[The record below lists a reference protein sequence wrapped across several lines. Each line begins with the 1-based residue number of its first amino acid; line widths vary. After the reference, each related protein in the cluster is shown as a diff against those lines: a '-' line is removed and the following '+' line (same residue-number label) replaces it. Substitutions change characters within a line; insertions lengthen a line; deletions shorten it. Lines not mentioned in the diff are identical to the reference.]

1 MPPDESQT
9 VPGTEETAPL
19 VNEDPHPD
27 LERRLLQRDSP
38 VAVYQQV
45 ADVLT
50 EQVSRLEPGARIPT
64 EESLMEEYGISRTTV
79 RKAIEKL
86 VVKGLLI
93 RRQGKGTF
101 VMAQRPV
108 KMLNR
113 LAPFMET
120 FTAAGMKTV
129 KGLIEYKWMEKD
141 QSVPAKLV
149 SDDNLVLV
157 IRRSYSSAGWPYA
170 IAEIFIPSHIGRHIS
185 LADAERNSIYQVIQD
200 RTLKP
205 LQRAEIT
212 VTMHAPPEHLADAL
226 NVRGFPMVP
235 RLERTTLGPHG
246 EVLECT
252 VTYFHPKGFE
262 IRAEVATDVSPG
274 QDQPLPAA

>member
-1 MPPDESQT
+1 MVDEDNAK
-9 VPGTEETAPL
+9 G
-19 VNEDPHPD
+19 PHRPV
-27 LERRLLQRDSP
+27 LERDSP

-50 EQVSRLEPGARIPT
+50 ELVGSLEPGSRIPT
-64 EESLMEEYGISRTTV
+64 EESLMADYGISRTTV
-79 RKAIEKL
+79 RKAIETL
-86 VVKGLLI
+86 VVKGLLV

-101 VMAQRPV
+101 VRAQSPV
-108 KMLNR
+108 RMLNR

-141 QSVPAKLV
+141 RSVPAKLV

-185 LADAERNSIYQVIQD
+185 LADAEKNSIYQVIQD

-205 LQRAEIT
+205 LHRAEIT
-212 VTMHAPPEHLADAL
+212 VTMHAPPDHLADAL
-226 NVRGFPMVP
+226 NVREFPVVP

-262 IRAEVATDVSPG
+262 IRAEVATDASPG
-274 QDQPLPAA
+274 EEAPGSAAP

>member
-1 MPPDESQT
+1 M
-9 VPGTEETAPL
+9 VEEDFTQKL
-19 VNEDPHPD
+19 EGQV
-27 LERRLLQRDSP
+27 LERNSP

-45 ADVLT
+45 ADVLADH
-50 EQVSRLEPGARIPT
+50 VSRLEPGARIPT

-79 RKAIEKL
+79 RKAMETL
-86 VVKGLLI
+86 VAKGLLV

-101 VMAQRPV
+101 VMAQRPAR
-108 KMLNR
+108 MLNR

-141 QSVPAKLV
+141 NTVPAKLV
-149 SDDNLVLV
+149 SADNLVLV
-157 IRRSYSSAGWPYA
+157 IRRSYSSGGWPYA

-212 VTMHAPPEHLADAL
+212 VTMHAPPEHLADAR
-226 NVRGFPMVP
+226 NVREFPVVP
-235 RLERTTLGPHG
+235 RLERTTLGADD

-252 VTYFHPKGFE
+252 VTYFHPNGFE
-262 IRAEVATDVSPG
+262 IRAEVATEAA
-274 QDQPLPAA
+274 PARPTTDPAGFPVP

>member
-1 MPPDESQT
+1 MKGKAS
-9 VPGTEETAPL
+9 L
-19 VNEDPHPD
+19 VNDD
-27 LERRLLQRDSP
+27 YVQGNGSRILQRDSP

-50 EQVSRLEPGARIPT
+50 EQISRLDPGARIPT
-64 EESLMEEYGISRTTV
+64 EESLMDDFGISRTTV

-86 VVKGLLI
+86 VVKGLLV

-141 QSVPAKLV
+141 SSVPSKLV

-205 LQRAEIT
+205 LHRAEIT
-212 VTMHAPPEHLADAL
+212 VTMHAPPDHLADAL
-226 NVRGFPMVP
+226 NVRGFAMVP

-262 IRAEVATDVSPG
+262 IRAEVATDASPG
-274 QDQPLPAA
+274 RTSPPETV

>member
-1 MPPDESQT
+1 MVGEDFARTDEGQ
-9 VPGTEETAPL
+9 V
-19 VNEDPHPD
+19 
-27 LERRLLQRDSP
+27 LERNSP

-50 EQVSRLEPGARIPT
+50 HQVSRLEPGARIPT

-79 RKAIEKL
+79 RKAIETL
-86 VVKGLLI
+86 VAKGLLV

-101 VMAQRPV
+101 VMAQRPAR
-108 KMLNR
+108 MLNR

-141 QSVPAKLV
+141 KTVPAKLV
-149 SDDNLVLV
+149 SADNLVLV
-157 IRRSYSSAGWPYA
+157 IRRSYSSGGWPYA

-226 NVRGFPMVP
+226 NVREFPMVP
-235 RLERTTLGPHG
+235 RLERTTLGEDD

-262 IRAEVATDVSPG
+262 IRAEVATEAAPAVSTAETA
-274 QDQPLPAA
+274 PLPAT

>member
-1 MPPDESQT
+1 MVDDDYDDAHKPQ
-9 VPGTEETAPL
+9 V
-19 VNEDPHPD
+19 
-27 LERRLLQRDSP
+27 LERDSP

-50 EQVSRLEPGARIPT
+50 DQVSRLEPGSRIPT
-64 EESLMEEYGISRTTV
+64 EESLMDQYGISRTTV

-86 VVKGLLI
+86 VTKGLLV

-108 KMLNR
+108 RMLNR

-141 QSVPAKLV
+141 KTVPAKLV

-185 LADAERNSIYQVIQD
+185 LADAEKNSIYQVIQD
-200 RTLKP
+200 RTLKL

-212 VTMHAPPEHLADAL
+212 VTMHEPPEHLADAL

-235 RLERTTLGPHG
+235 RLERTTLGPDG

-262 IRAEVATDVSPG
+262 IRAEVATEVSPAPG
-274 QDQPLPAA
+274 MAGAPTS

>member
-1 MPPDESQT
+1 M
-9 VPGTEETAPL
+9 
-19 VNEDPHPD
+19 VNDDYEFG
-27 LERRLLQRDSP
+27 LEREVLQRDSP

-50 EQVSRLEPGARIPT
+50 DQVSRLEPGGSRIPT
-64 EESLMEEYGISRTTV
+64 EESLMDAYGISRTTV
-79 RKAIEKL
+79 RKAIETL
-86 VVKGLLI
+86 VVKGLLV

-141 QSVPAKLV
+141 KSVPAKLV

-205 LQRAEIT
+205 LHRAEIT
-212 VTMHAPPEHLADAL
+212 VTMHTPPEHLADAL
-226 NVRGFPMVP
+226 NVRGFAMVP

-252 VTYFHPKGFE
+252 VTYFHPPKGFE
-262 IRAEVATDVSPG
+262 IRAEVATDVSPPG
-274 QDQPLPAA
+274 QDSPVPSAG

>member
-1 MPPDESQT
+1 M
-9 VPGTEETAPL
+9 
-19 VNEDPHPD
+19 VNEDVRSGPTREV
-27 LERRLLQRDSP
+27 LERDSP

-50 EQVSRLEPGARIPT
+50 DQVSRLEPGSRIPT
-64 EESLMEEYGISRTTV
+64 EESLMDEYGISRTTV
-79 RKAIEKL
+79 RKAIETL
-86 VVKGLLI
+86 VVKGLLV

-141 QSVPAKLV
+141 RTVPAKLV

-212 VTMHAPPEHLADAL
+212 VTMHEPPEHLADAL
-226 NVRGFPMVP
+226 NVRGFAMVP
-235 RLERTTLGPHG
+235 RLERTTLGAHG

-274 QDQPLPAA
+274 QDSAAVPHSGQQAP

>member
-1 MPPDESQT
+1 MGRSMVDEDYGFGLKRE
-9 VPGTEETAPL
+9 V
-19 VNEDPHPD
+19 
-27 LERRLLQRDSP
+27 LQRDGP

-50 EQVSRLEPGARIPT
+50 EEVSKLEPGARVPT
-64 EESLMEEYGISRTTV
+64 EETLMEAYGISRTTV
-79 RKAIEKL
+79 RKAIETL
-86 VVKGLLI
+86 VVKGLLV

-205 LQRAEIT
+205 LHRAEIT

-226 NVRGFPMVP
+226 NVRGFAMVP
-235 RLERTTLGPHG
+235 RLERTTLGAHG

-262 IRAEVATDVSPG
+262 IRAEVATDASPG
-274 QDQPLPAA
+274 QQPPAL

>member
-1 MPPDESQT
+1 M
-9 VPGTEETAPL
+9 
-19 VNEDPHPD
+19 VNDDTNPSLD
-27 LERRLLQRDSP
+27 RQILQRDSP

-50 EQVSRLEPGARIPT
+50 DLVSRLEPGSRIPT
-64 EESLMEEYGISRTTV
+64 EEALMDEYGISRTTV
-79 RKAIEKL
+79 RKAIETL
-86 VVKGLLI
+86 VVKGLLV

-141 QSVPAKLV
+141 KTVPAKLV

-205 LQRAEIT
+205 LHRAEIT

-226 NVRGFPMVP
+226 NVRGFAMVP

-262 IRAEVATDVSPG
+262 IRAEVATDASPS
-274 QDQPLPAA
+274 QETHSDPAGEIVRT

>member
-1 MPPDESQT
+1 M
-9 VPGTEETAPL
+9 
-19 VNEDPHPD
+19 VNDD
-27 LERRLLQRDSP
+27 LKQEPARRVLQRDSP

-45 ADVLT
+45 AEVLT
-50 EQVSRLEPGARIPT
+50 EEVNRLEPGARIPT
-64 EESLMEEYGISRTTV
+64 EESLMEQYGISRTTI
-79 RKAIEKL
+79 RKAIETL
-86 VVKGLLI
+86 VSKGLLV

-108 KMLNR
+108 RMLNR

-141 QSVPAKLV
+141 KSVPAKLV
-149 SDDNLVLV
+149 SADNLVLV

-185 LADAERNSIYQVIQD
+185 LADAEKNSIYQVIQD

-205 LQRAEIT
+205 LERAEIT
-212 VTMHAPPEHLADAL
+212 VTMQAPPDHLADAL
-226 NVRGFPMVP
+226 NVRGFPVVP
-235 RLERTTLGPHG
+235 RLERTTLGAHD

-262 IRAEVATDVSPG
+262 IRAEVATE
-274 QDQPLPAA
+274 A

>member
-1 MPPDESQT
+1 MVS
-9 VPGTEETAPL
+9 
-19 VNEDPHPD
+19 EDYE
-27 LERRLLQRDSP
+27 LGNGRQVLQRDGP
-38 VAVYQQV
+38 IAVYQQV
-45 ADVLT
+45 ADVLM
-50 EQVSRLEPGARIPT
+50 EQVNRLEPGARLPT
-64 EESLMEEYGISRTTV
+64 EESLMDLYGVSRTTV
-79 RKAIEKL
+79 RKAIEGL
-86 VVKGLLI
+86 VVKGLVV

-108 KMLNR
+108 RMLNR

-141 QSVPAKLV
+141 RTVPAKLV

-200 RTLKP
+200 RTRKP

-212 VTMHAPPEHLADAL
+212 VTMQAPPDHLADAL
-226 NVRGFPMVP
+226 NVRAFPVVP
-235 RLERTTLGPHG
+235 RLERTTLGAHG

-262 IRAEVATDVSPG
+262 IRAEVATDTSTGPSATSA
-274 QDQPLPAA
+274 PA